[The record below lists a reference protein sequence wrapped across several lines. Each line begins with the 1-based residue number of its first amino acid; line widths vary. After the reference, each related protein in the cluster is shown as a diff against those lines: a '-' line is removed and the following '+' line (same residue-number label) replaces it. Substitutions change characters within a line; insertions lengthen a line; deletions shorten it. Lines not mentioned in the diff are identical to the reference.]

1 MVSNGIFSL
10 DIVSNGIFSLD
21 TSILH
26 GALVGS
32 GPLLFVTMVISW
44 NWGGM
49 YGVEI
54 ENPKLQTTNPLESFI
69 DNCTQ

>member
-1 MVSNGIFSL
+1 MWMVITMLTMVSNGIFSL

-32 GPLLFVTMVISW
+32 GPLLFVTMVIS
-44 NWGGM
+44 
-49 YGVEI
+49 
-54 ENPKLQTTNPLESFI
+54 
-69 DNCTQ
+69 